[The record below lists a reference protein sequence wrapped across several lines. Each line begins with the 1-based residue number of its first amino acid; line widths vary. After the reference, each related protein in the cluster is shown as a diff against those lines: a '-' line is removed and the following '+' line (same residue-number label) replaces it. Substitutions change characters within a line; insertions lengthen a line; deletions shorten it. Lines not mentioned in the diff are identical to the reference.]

1 MKERLLQFLSAENLS
16 KAQFADTINV
26 TRASISHLM
35 SGRNNPSYEFIV
47 NTMDAFP
54 DLNMEWLLK
63 GKGKM
68 YKSAKEV
75 DDIPHFGL
83 FSEPEEPKT
92 EEKPVQ
98 EPVIEEVKIS
108 LPPQKGRV
116 KKIVLLYDDDT
127 YQEFS

>member
-1 MKERLLQFLSAENLS
+1 MKERLLQFLSAENIS

-47 NTMDAFP
+47 NTMEAFP
-54 DLNMEWLLK
+54 ELNMEWLLK

-68 YKSAKEV
+68 YKNGKDNEEP
-75 DDIPHFGL
+75 INFGL
-83 FSEPEEPKT
+83 FSEPEEPKV

-98 EPVIEEVKIS
+98 EAVIEEVKLSI
-108 LPPQKGRV
+108 PPQKGRV

>member
-1 MKERLLQFLSAENLS
+1 MKERLLQFLSAENIS

-47 NTMDAFP
+47 NTMEAFP
-54 DLNMEWLLK
+54 ELNMEWLLK

-68 YKSAKEV
+68 YKNGKDTEEP
-75 DDIPHFGL
+75 INFGL
-83 FSEPEEPKT
+83 FSEPEEPKV

-98 EPVIEEVKIS
+98 EAVIEEVKLSI
-108 LPPQKGRV
+108 PPQKGRV
-116 KKIVLLYDDDT
+116 KKIVLLFDDDT